1 MSAGTELRVVAPA
14 LPKPPQ
20 TYTKGYLDQFN
31 NILRL
36 YFNRLDRA
44 ISNLMS
50 STVPYNLRVSQGI
63 VTGASSVYKFGF
75 NSDIDTSEETIWSQ
89 GGLYSY
95 STSAA
100 VVYLSSTD
108 ANDTVSGTGARTV
121 TIEGLDSSYVAIS
134 ETLNLNGQTQVATTK
149 QFIRVNRTYVATAGT
164 NGTAAGTLYVATS
177 GSSSGVPT
185 GTTYANIPQG
195 DNQSQMG
202 VYTVPAGHSFFIDS
216 TSFTAAVA
224 TATNSVTTK
233 LMTREESGVF
243 RTRFINV
250 IENNHLANNFEYP
263 IKVPAKTDIELRA
276 IGSAANNQVSGS
288 FEGVLIAN

>member
-1 MSAGTELRVVAPA
+1 MAAGTELRVVAPA

-20 TYTKGYLDQFN
+20 AYTKGYSDQFN

-36 YFNRLDRA
+36 YFNRIDRA
-44 ISNLMS
+44 LSNLMS
-50 STVPYNLRVSQGI
+50 ATVPYNLRVSQGI
-63 VTGASSVYKFGF
+63 VTGASSTYKFGF
-75 NSDIDTSEETIWSQ
+75 NSDIDTAEETLWTQ
-89 GGLYSY
+89 GGVYAY

-100 VVYLSSTD
+100 LIYLSSTD

-149 QFIRVNRTYVATAGT
+149 QFIRVNRMYVVTAGA
-164 NGTAAGTLYVATS
+164 GETAAGTLYVGTS
-177 GSSSGVPT
+177 GASSGVPT
-185 GTTYANIPQG
+185 GTTYAAIPQG
-195 DNQSQMG
+195 DNQSQMA
-202 VYTVPAGHSFFIDS
+202 VYTVPALHSFYIDS
-216 TSFTAAVA
+216 ISFTAAVA

-233 LMTREESGVF
+233 LMTRETSGVL

-276 IGSAANNQVSGS
+276 IGSAANNQVSGA
-288 FEGVLIAN
+288 FEGVLIAD